1 MEDIMHQSHGI
12 LNLAPHQAVGE
23 NKVTKLFTKLKKQMP
38 RKTPVGPAL
47 YESGQSQPIRDVEPN
62 LDELARRAMNSL
74 WVGPEVLK
82 TEEGYE
88 VV

>member
-1 MEDIMHQSHGI
+1 MHQTLGI
-12 LNLAPHQAVGE
+12 LNLRPHQAVEE
-23 NKVTKLFTKLKKQMP
+23 NKVTKLFTKLKKTMP

-47 YESGQSQPIRDVEPN
+47 YESGQGIPIRDAEPN
-62 LDELARRAMNSL
+62 LDELAHRAMNSFR
-74 WVGPEVLK
+74 VGPEVLK